1 MLKLFNM
8 QKVKLFSYNKRFPEI
23 FQKEKRKILRILS
36 DIEVH
41 HIGSTAVPGLSGK
54 GIIDIIIA
62 IKDWR
67 KKKGTVNLLKELEFT
82 HIHPEEKERIF
93 LSRIGPTKYGDTHIH
108 LVRKNSKGYKEILF
122 FRDYMRTHK
131 KEAQE
136 YLKIKERSIKRYKK
150 DRNKYTLSKDK
161 YIKEILKRMK

>member
-1 MLKLFNM
+1 M
-8 QKVKLFSYNKRFPEI
+8 QKVKLFSYNKKFPEI
-23 FQKEKRKILRILS
+23 FQKEKENILKTLF
-36 DIEVH
+36 DVEVH
-41 HIGSTAVPGLSGK
+41 HIGSTAVPGLGGK
-54 GIIDIIIA
+54 GIIDIMIA

-67 KKKGTVNLLKELEFT
+67 KKKSTVNLLKELGFI

-108 LVRKNSKGYKEILF
+108 LVKKNSKRYKEMLF

-136 YLKIKERSIKRYKK
+136 YLKIKQLSFKRYHK
-150 DRNKYTLSKDK
+150 DRNQYATAKEK
-161 YIKEILKRMK
+161 YIKEILKRVK